1 MTRENILFAI
11 IGILLGFIVGFMFAS
26 SMSQR
31 MPEPQA
37 ANRSQAMPADH
48 PPVGGAQN
56 GPDPQAAEL
65 YYQIG
70 RYDQSIEFLLK
81 ANQIQPT
88 DYRTVTLLGLTNLD
102 AGHYETAEKWYRA
115 ALKMRQDDVM
125 VLAGL
130 AAATLE
136 KGDVKA
142 AEDAIAQLEKV
153 DPNSEDLPN
162 FKTKLASL
170 KASKSAAYYGEIDI
184 LTTFASSTRS
194 IFPSRPTTTT

>member
-31 MPEPQA
+31 KPEPQA
-37 ANRSQAMPADH
+37 ARSQAMPADH
-48 PPVGGAQN
+48 PPVGGAQS
-56 GPDPQAAEL
+56 GPDPQAVREQVAASLEKARNEPKNFDAQVKAAEL

-70 RYDQSIEFLLK
+70 RYDQAIEFLLK

-136 KGDVKA
+136 KGDAKA

-162 FKTKLASL
+162 FKSKLASL
-170 KASKSAAYYGEIDI
+170 KAGK
-184 LTTFASSTRS
+184 
-194 IFPSRPTTTT
+194 